1 MASDISR
8 VRNIGIVGSHHGGK
22 TTLVEAILA
31 HCGAIG
37 RKGSVTEG
45 TTTTDYE
52 PECIAHAQSTCVS
65 FAHCASPSSSSAQ
78 AIDFTLVDCP
88 GFIDFFE
95 ETKLALSGCDVAV
108 VVIEG
113 DPGRVSQTQ
122 MLLEFLESRKMP
134 HLFLVNKMDR
144 PGADFAGTLEEL
156 QRCYSRHVVAEQW
169 PIGAAETFKGY
180 VDLASRKAFAY
191 EGTSAKETQIPAELQ
206 DRVESARAQLLEAI
220 ADFDDHL
227 MEELL
232 EGVEPPEDE
241 VQKDLCAE
249 CSHDQIVPVLAAAG
263 LPGYGVSALVQ
274 AMEKWFPSPLDA
286 EQVDAEGRRIEPKP
300 DGPVI
305 AHVIKTI
312 IHPQSG
318 KLSVVRLL
326 SGTLKPDSTLTNI
339 SKNSEKVRS
348 AGLYRLQGKKQEAIP
363 EAAAGSIVA
372 IARLETVST
381 GDTLTENGF
390 KVLLPRVPASE
401 PVFAV
406 AIKPKERMDEAK
418 ISQMLARIIDEDP
431 ALRLERAPI
440 TNELLLLG
448 SGEQHVNI
456 AVERL
461 TRKFKVEVT
470 TAPPMIPYQETITSG
485 TELHSRY
492 KHQTGGHG
500 QFGDV
505 WLRFQPRDRGNGVTF
520 EEQIVGGVVPRQFIP
535 AVEKGVRE
543 ALMHGSIG
551 GYPVTDL
558 HVVLFDGA
566 YHDVDSSEQSFKT
579 AAGMAVRDAL
589 PKCNPVV
596 LEPIV
601 RVSVTVPTSYTSA
614 VIQQLTGKRGQIL
627 GMNPSDKPG
636 QDVVEADV
644 PQVELSRYITE
655 LRTATQGLG
664 TYSWRHE
671 RFDPVPGKW
680 TGPKAAV

>member
-1 MASDISR
+1 MAPDITR
-8 VRNIGIVGSHHGGK
+8 VRNIGIAGSHHAGK
-22 TTLVEAILA
+22 TTLTEAILA
-31 HCGAIG
+31 HCGAIA
-37 RKGSVTEG
+37 RKGSVIDG
-45 TTTTDYE
+45 TTTTDFE
-52 PECIAHAQSTCVS
+52 PECVNHAQSTTVG
-65 FAHCASPSSSSAQ
+65 FAHASCGSGSD
-78 AIDFTLVDCP
+78 AIDLTIVDAP

-95 ETKLALSGCDVAV
+95 ETKVALSGCDAAV
-108 VVIEG
+108 VVLDA
-113 DPGRVSQTQ
+113 DPSRVYQTRT
-122 MLLEFLESRKMP
+122 LVDYIESRKMP
-134 HLFLVNKMDR
+134 HLFVVNKMDR
-144 PGADFAGTLEEL
+144 PGADFEGTLEAL
-156 QRCYSRHVVAEQW
+156 QSCYGRHVVAEQW
-169 PIGAAETFKGY
+169 PIGAAETFKGFI
-180 VDLASRKAFAY
+180 DLAERSAHLY
-191 EGTSAKETQIPAELQ
+191 DGTGSKPAEIPAELKSQ
-206 DRVESARAQLLEAI
+206 ADAAHAQLLEAM

-232 EGVEPPEDE
+232 EGLEPPQDE
-241 VQKDLCAE
+241 VQKDLCEE
-249 CSHDQIVPVLAAAG
+249 CSHDQIVPVLVAAG
-263 LPGYGVSALVQ
+263 LPGFGIEALLQ
-274 AMEKWFPSPLDA
+274 AMTKWFPSPA
-286 EQVDAEGRRIEPKP
+286 GAPMIDAEGRPIEPKA
-300 DGPVI
+300 DGPAI
-305 AHVIKTI
+305 ATVIKTI

-318 KLSVVRLL
+318 KLSVVRVLT
-326 SGTLKPDSTLTNI
+326 GTLRSDATLTNV

-348 AGLYRLQGKKQEAIP
+348 AGLYRLQGKKQEAVT
-363 EAAAGSIVA
+363 EAGPGSIVA
-372 IARLETVST
+372 IARLESVST
-381 GDTLTENGF
+381 GDTLTEGGV
-390 KVLLPRVPASE
+390 KVLLPRVPASP

-431 ALRLERAPI
+431 SLRLERAAI

-448 SGEQHVNI
+448 NGEQHVSI

-470 TAPPMIPYQETITSG
+470 TAAPTVPYQETISAG
-485 TELHSRY
+485 TEVHSRY

-505 WLRFQPRDRGNGVTF
+505 WLRFAPRERGNGVTF

-543 ALMHGSIG
+543 ALLHGSVG
-551 GYPVTDL
+551 GYPVTDI

-579 AAGMAVRDAL
+579 AAGMGVRDAL

-601 RVSVTVPTSYTSA
+601 HVAVTVPTQYTSA

-627 GMNPSDKPG
+627 GMNPADRPG
-636 QDVVEADV
+636 FDLVEADV

-655 LRTATQGLG
+655 LRTATQGMG

>member
-1 MASDISR
+1 MASDTSR

-31 HCGAIG
+31 YCGAIG

-52 PECIAHAQSTCVS
+52 PECVEHAQSTCVG
-65 FAHCASPSSSSAQ
+65 FAHCTADVS
-78 AIDFTLVDCP
+78 IDITLVDCA

-95 ETKLALSGCDVAV
+95 ETKLALSGCDAAL
-108 VVIEG
+108 VVIDA
-113 DPGRVSQTQ
+113 DPSRVSQTQ
-122 MLLEFLESRKMP
+122 MLVEYLESRKMP
-134 HLFLVNKMDR
+134 HLFVVNKMDR

-156 QRCYSRHVVAEQW
+156 QRCYGRHVVAEQW

-180 VDLASRKAFAY
+180 VDLASRKAYLFD
-191 EGTSAKETQIPAELQ
+191 GNSGKEADVPADLR
-206 DRVESARAQLLEAI
+206 DRVENARGQLLEAM

-232 EGVEPPEDE
+232 EGVEPPQDE
-241 VQKDLCAE
+241 VDKDLCAE
-249 CSHDQIVPVLAAAG
+249 CSHDQIVPVLATAG
-263 LPGYGVSALVQ
+263 LPGHGIAALVQ
-274 AMEKWFPSPLDA
+274 AIEKWFPSPLDA
-286 EQVDAEGRRIEPKP
+286 AQVDAEGRPIEPKA

-318 KLSVVRLL
+318 KISVVRVL

-363 EAAAGSIVA
+363 EARPGSIVA

-381 GDTLTENGF
+381 GDTLTENGY

-418 ISQMLARIIDEDP
+418 ISQMLARVIDEDP
-431 ALRLERAPI
+431 ALRLERAAI

-461 TRKFKVEVT
+461 TRKFKVEVN
-470 TAPPMIPYQETITSG
+470 TAPPTIPYQETITAG
-485 TELHSRY
+485 TEVHSRY

-505 WLRFQPRDRGNGVTF
+505 WLRFAPRDRGNGVTF
-520 EEQIVGGVVPRQFIP
+520 EEKIVGGVVPRQFIP

-543 ALMHGSIG
+543 ALMHGTLG

-579 AAGMAVRDAL
+579 AAGMGVRDAL
-589 PKCNPVV
+589 PKCNPAV

-601 RVSVTVPTSYTSA
+601 RVRVTVPTHYTSA
-614 VIQQLTGKRGQIL
+614 VIQQFTGKRGQIL
-627 GMNPSDKPG
+627 GMNPADKAG
-636 QDVVEADV
+636 HDVVEADV

-664 TYSWRHE
+664 TYTWRHE

>member
-1 MASDISR
+1 MTDISR
-8 VRNIGIVGSHHGGK
+8 VRNIAIVGSHHAGK

-31 HCGAIG
+31 HCSAIA
-37 RKGSVTEG
+37 RKGSVIDG
-45 TTTTDYE
+45 TTTTDHE
-52 PECIAHAQSTCVS
+52 PEDIAHAQSTTVG
-65 FAHCASPSSSSAQ
+65 FAHSNCDD
-78 AIDFTLVDCP
+78 IEVTLVDCP

-95 ETKLALSGCDVAV
+95 ETKVALAGVDAAAIV
-108 VVIEG
+108 VEA
-113 DPGRVSQTQ
+113 DPSRVPLTR
-122 MLLEFLESRKMP
+122 LLVDYIESRKLP
-134 HLFLVNKMDR
+134 HLFVVNKLDR
-144 PGADFAGTLEEL
+144 PGSDFAGTLLAMQEA
-156 QRCYSRHVVAEQW
+156 YGRHVVAEQW
-169 PIGAAETFKGY
+169 PIGNAENFRGY
-180 VDLASRKAFAY
+180 VDLKDRKAFAY
-191 EGTSAKETQIPAELQ
+191 DGGKEQPIDLPPELETQ
-206 DRVESARAQLLEAI
+206 VESAHGQLLEAM

-232 EGVEPPEDE
+232 EGIEPPPDE
-241 VQKDLCAE
+241 VEKDLCAE

-263 LPGYGVSALVQ
+263 LLGYGVPALVR
-274 AMEKWFPSPLDA
+274 AMEKWFPSPADA
-286 EQVDAEGRRIEPKP
+286 PMVDAEGCPIEPKS

-305 AHVIKTI
+305 ASVIKTI

-318 KLSVVRLL
+318 KLSIVRVLT
-326 SGTLKPDSTLTNI
+326 GTLKADATLTNV
-339 SKNSEKVRS
+339 SKGDEKVRS
-348 AGLYRLQGKKQEAIP
+348 GGLYRLQGKKQDAI
-363 EAAAGSIVA
+363 AQAGPGTIA
-372 IARLETVST
+372 GIARLETVST
-381 GDTLTENGF
+381 GDTLTSNGF
-390 KVLLPRVPASE
+390 KVLLPRVPPAD

-418 ISQMLARIIDEDP
+418 ISQMLARIVDEDP
-431 ALRLERAPI
+431 SLRLERAEI
-440 TNELLLLG
+440 TNELQLLG
-448 SGEQHVNI
+448 SGEQHVSI

-461 TRKFKVEVT
+461 SRKYKVEVQ
-470 TAPPMIPYQETITSG
+470 TAPPTIPYQETITGG
-485 TELHSRY
+485 TEVHSRY

-505 WLRFQPRDRGNGVTF
+505 WLRFEPRERGNGVTF
-520 EEQIVGGVVPRQFIP
+520 EEKIVGGVVPRQFIP

-543 ALMHGSIG
+543 ALQHGSVG
-551 GYPVTDL
+551 GYPVTDV

-579 AAGMAVRDAL
+579 AAATGVRDAL

-601 RVSVTVPTSYTSA
+601 RVRVTVPTVYTSA

-627 GMNPSDKPG
+627 GMNPADDRPG
-636 QDVVEADV
+636 HDVVEADV

-664 TYSWRHE
+664 TFGWRHE

>member
-8 VRNIGIVGSHHGGK
+8 VRNIAVVGSHHAGK

-37 RKGSVTEG
+37 RKGSVTDG

-52 PECIAHAQSTCVS
+52 PECIDHAQSTSVG
-65 FAHCASPSSSSAQ
+65 FAHCAADG
-78 AIDFTLVDCP
+78 IDMTLIDCP

-95 ETKLALSGCDVAV
+95 ETKLALSGCDAAV
-108 VVIEG
+108 VVVDA
-113 DPGRVSQTQ
+113 DPARISQTQ
-122 MLLEFLESRKMP
+122 MLLDFLESRKMP
-134 HLFLVNKMDR
+134 HLFVVNKMDR

-156 QRCYSRHVVAEQW
+156 QRCYGRHVVAEQW
-169 PIGAAETFKGY
+169 PIGAADAFKGY
-180 VDLASRKAFAY
+180 VDLSNRKAYQFD
-191 EGTSAKETQIPAELQ
+191 GTGVKESAIPADIQ
-206 DRVESARAQLLEAI
+206 DRVESAHGQLLEAM

-232 EGVEPPEDE
+232 EGVEPPDDE
-241 VQKDLCAE
+241 VQKDLCEE
-249 CSHDQIVPVLAAAG
+249 CSHDQIIPVLAAAG
-263 LPGYGVSALVQ
+263 LAGCGVSALVQ
-274 AMEKWFPSPLDA
+274 AMEKWFPSPQDA
-286 EQVDAEGRRIEPKP
+286 EQVDAEGRRIDAKT

-318 KLSVVRLL
+318 KLSVVRVL
-326 SGTLKPDSTLTNI
+326 SGTLKSDATLTNI

-348 AGLYRLQGKKQEAIP
+348 AGLYRLQGKKQEAIT
-363 EAAAGSIVA
+363 EAPAGSIVA

-390 KVLLPRVPASE
+390 KILLPRVPLTD

-431 ALRLERAPI
+431 ALHLERAAI

-470 TAPPMIPYQETITSG
+470 TAPPTIPYQETITGG
-485 TELHSRY
+485 TEVHSRY

-520 EEQIVGGVVPRQFIP
+520 EEKIVGGVVPRQFIP

-543 ALMHGSIG
+543 ALMHGSVG

-558 HVVLFDGA
+558 HVILFDGA

-579 AAGMAVRDAL
+579 AASMGVRDAL

-601 RVSVTVPTSYTSA
+601 RVRVTVPSQYTST

-627 GMNPSDKPG
+627 GMNPAEKG
-636 QDVVEADV
+636 GHDVVEADV

>member
-8 VRNIGIVGSHHGGK
+8 IRNIGIVGSHHAGK

-37 RKGSVTEG
+37 RKGSVIDG

-52 PECIAHAQSTCVS
+52 PECIEHAQSTCVG
-65 FAHCASPSSSSAQ
+65 FAHCAADG
-78 AIDFTLVDCP
+78 IDMTLVDCP
-88 GFIDFFE
+88 GFVDFFE
-95 ETKLALSGCDVAV
+95 ETKLALSGCDAAV
-108 VVIEG
+108 IVIEA
-113 DPGRVSQTQ
+113 DPSRVSQTQ
-122 MLLEFLESRKMP
+122 MLLEYLESRKMP
-134 HLFLVNKMDR
+134 HMFVVNKMDR

-156 QRCYSRHVVAEQW
+156 QRCYGRHVVAEQW
-169 PIGAAETFKGY
+169 PIGSADAFKGF
-180 VDLASRKAFAY
+180 VDLAKRRAY
-191 EGTSAKETQIPAELQ
+191 LFEGANAKEAAVPGDLQ
-206 DRVESARAQLLEAI
+206 DRVESARAQLLEAM

-241 VQKDLCAE
+241 VQKDLCQE

-263 LPGYGVSALVQ
+263 LSGSGISAVVE

-286 EQVDAEGRRIEPKP
+286 GQVDAEGRLIEPKP
-300 DGPVI
+300 DGPII

-318 KLSVVRLL
+318 KLSVVRVL
-326 SGTLKPDSTLTNI
+326 SGTLKADSTLTNI
-339 SKNSEKVRS
+339 SKGGEKARS
-348 AGLYRLQGKKQEAIP
+348 AGLYRLQGKKQEAIT
-363 EAAAGSIVA
+363 EAPAGSFA
-372 IARLETVST
+372 GIARLETVST

-390 KVLLPRVPASE
+390 KVLLPRVPTSE

-431 ALRLERAPI
+431 ALHLERAPI

-448 SGEQHVNI
+448 RGEQHVNI

-461 TRKFKVEVT
+461 TRKFKVEVN
-470 TAPPMIPYQETITSG
+470 TAPPMIPYQETITAG
-485 TELHSRY
+485 TEIHSRY

-500 QFGDV
+500 QFADV

-520 EEQIVGGVVPRQFIP
+520 EEKIVGGVVPRQFIP

-543 ALMHGSIG
+543 ALMHGSVG

-558 HVVLFDGA
+558 HVILFDGA

-579 AAGMAVRDAL
+579 AAGMGVREAL

-601 RVSVTVPTSYTSA
+601 RVNVTVPTQYTST

-627 GMNPSDKPG
+627 GMNPAEKSG
-636 QDVVEADV
+636 HDVVEADV

-655 LRTATQGLG
+655 LRTATQGMG
-664 TYSWRHE
+664 TYTWRHE
-671 RFDPVPGKW
+671 RFDAVPGKW

>member
-8 VRNIGIVGSHHGGK
+8 VRNIAIVGSHHGGK

-31 HCGAIG
+31 HCGAVG

-52 PECIAHAQSTCVS
+52 PECIDHAQSTCVG
-65 FAHCASPSSSSAQ
+65 FAHCAASTGSGQP
-78 AIDFTLVDCP
+78 IDMTLVDCP
-88 GFIDFFE
+88 GFVDFFE
-95 ETKLALSGCDVAV
+95 ETKLALSGCDAAI
-108 VVIEG
+108 VVIDA
-113 DPGRVSQTQ
+113 DPSRVSQTQ

-134 HLFLVNKMDR
+134 HMFVVNKMDR

-156 QRCYSRHVVAEQW
+156 QRCYGRHVVAEQW

-180 VDLASRKAFAY
+180 VDLSNCKAYLFDANN
-191 EGTSAKETQIPAELQ
+191 EETGVPADLQ
-206 DRVESARAQLLEAI
+206 DRVQAAHGQLLEAM

-232 EGVEPPEDE
+232 EGVEPPDDE
-241 VQKDLCAE
+241 VQQDLCQE
-249 CSHDQIVPVLAAAG
+249 CSHDQIIPVLAAAG
-263 LPGYGVSALVQ
+263 LPAAGVSSLVR

-286 EQVDAEGRRIEPKP
+286 EQVDAEGRRVEPKA

-318 KLSVVRLL
+318 KLSVVRVL
-326 SGTLKPDSTLTNI
+326 SGTLKSDATLTNI

-348 AGLYRLQGKKQEAIP
+348 AGLYRLQGKKQEAIT
-363 EAAAGSIVA
+363 EAAPGSIVA

-390 KVLLPRVPASE
+390 KILLPRVPSSE

-418 ISQMLARIIDEDP
+418 ISQMLARITDEDP

-461 TRKFKVEVT
+461 TRKFKVEVM
-470 TAPPMIPYQETITSG
+470 TAPPTIPYQETITSG

-551 GYPVTDL
+551 GYPVTDV
-558 HVVLFDGA
+558 HVILFDGA

-579 AAGMAVRDAL
+579 AAGMGVREAL

-601 RVSVTVPTSYTSA
+601 HVRVTVPTQYTSA

-627 GMNPSDKPG
+627 GMNPADKPG
-636 QDVVEADV
+636 NDVVEADV

-671 RFDPVPGKW
+671 RFDAVPGKW
-680 TGPKAAV
+680 AGPKAAV